1 MRQQSYGSQ
10 RMLVL
15 FVPTIPAG
23 RLAAKIFPL
32 EFLEVFFS
40 EHSALSLLLLLLCCL
55 GRYPITSFA
64 ALVLLQNLERFWSEG
79 TEFPFL
85 EAQVETLEITG
96 T

>member
-1 MRQQSYGSQ
+1 
-10 RMLVL
+10 MLS
-15 FVPTIPAG
+15 VPTIPAG
-23 RLAAKIFPL
+23 SLAAEIFPL

-40 EHSALSLLLLLLCCL
+40 EHSALSLLLLCRL
-55 GRYPITSFA
+55 GHYPITSFT

-85 EAQVETLEITG
+85 EAQMETLEITG

>member
-10 RMLVL
+10 RMFAL

-23 RLAAKIFPL
+23 SLAAKIFPL

-40 EHSALSLLLLLLCCL
+40 EHSALSLLLLLCRL
-55 GRYPITSFA
+55 GHYPITSFA

>member
-1 MRQQSYGSQ
+1 M
-10 RMLVL
+10 L

-40 EHSALSLLLLLLCCL
+40 EHSALSLLLLLLCRL